1 MNNHE
6 INRINNMT
14 FKELRNELANCGH
27 NKTKENIIRN
37 IMYARYKKH
46 IENKMMIERSRQ
58 LQIMKQQQMK
68 ENQIKMM
75 QQNNNDNED
84 NLSLNSNDFE
94 IKPHLPPLNELE
106 KGNNEYDNIYDTRE
120 IQEYDRDMTNNN
132 IIDRLNSDIDI
143 RTARNKK
150 IEYKLIPPYSDGN
163 GDNYAPFN
171 SAFQTSRKS
180 FSNIKPKKNN

>member
-6 INRINNMT
+6 IKRINNMT

-46 IENKMMIERSRQ
+46 IENKMMIERSKQ
-58 LQIMKQQQMK
+58 LQITRQQKIK
-68 ENQIKMM
+68 EDQIKIM
-75 QQNNNDNED
+75 QQTNNED
-84 NLSLNSNDFE
+84 NLSLNSEDFE
-94 IKPHLPPLNELE
+94 IKPRLQPLNELE
-106 KGNNEYDNIYDTRE
+106 EGNNEYNNIHDTRE

-143 RTARNKK
+143 RTSRNKT
-150 IEYKLIPPYSDGN
+150 IEYKLVPPYSDGTS
-163 GDNYAPFN
+163 DNYAPFN
-171 SAFQTSRKS
+171 TAFQTSRKS
-180 FSNIKPKKNN
+180 FSNIQPKKKN